1 MDLQTNYPPEI
12 FATLGTSECFL
23 TIVISFMDLQTQW
36 SMDLFH
42 IWNSWM
48 VSHLYKFF
56 NRFSNLLIT
65 GNCLNI
71 LNNGIVFYHFE
82 SHYESSNS
90 LTNSN
95 CCHIW
100 NNLMV
105 WTHHCE
111 LIYGSSNSMTNWAFC
126 HKWKNWIVSSPLWT
140 ASWIFKLMDHWTV
153 CHIRN
158 NWMVSEMINWSLIS
172 VRIGFFVTY
181 RTTEWF
187 VTTQFFHGFAEQLE
201 QANGFLKRDFF
212 QHYTTYE

>member
-1 MDLQTNYPPEI
+1 MDIQTNYPPEI
-12 FATLGTSECFL
+12 FATLGTIECFL

-100 NNLMV
+100 NNLIRPV
-105 WTHHCE
+105 NSAE
-111 LIYGSSNSMTNWAFC
+111 IAKNFVFASSRRN
-126 HKWKNWIVSSPLWT
+126 
-140 ASWIFKLMDHWTV
+140 AS
-153 CHIRN
+153 
-158 NWMVSEMINWSLIS
+158 
-172 VRIGFFVTY
+172 
-181 RTTEWF
+181 
-187 VTTQFFHGFAEQLE
+187 
-201 QANGFLKRDFF
+201 RDFAKLRRF
-212 QHYTTYE
+212 SEPFWEAIWGLLIKSGGV

>member
-82 SHYESSNS
+82 SHYESSTS

-111 LIYGSSNSMTNWAFC
+111 LIYGSSNSMTNWAFLSQMEKLNSLFTFVNC
-126 HKWKNWIVSSPLWT
+126 FMDFQTNGPLDCLSHSKQLNGVW
-140 ASWIFKLMDHWTV
+140 DH
-153 CHIRN
+153 
-158 NWMVSEMINWSLIS
+158 
-172 VRIGFFVTY
+172 
-181 RTTEWF
+181 
-187 VTTQFFHGFAEQLE
+187 
-201 QANGFLKRDFF
+201 
-212 QHYTTYE
+212 

>member
-100 NNLMV
+100 NNLIRPV
-105 WTHHCE
+105 
-111 LIYGSSNSMTNWAFC
+111 NSAESPRRLRRILFPHLRGEMQAEILRSCGGFQSPFERPFNQ
-126 HKWKNWIVSSPLWT
+126 KWWCI
-140 ASWIFKLMDHWTV
+140 
-153 CHIRN
+153 
-158 NWMVSEMINWSLIS
+158 
-172 VRIGFFVTY
+172 
-181 RTTEWF
+181 
-187 VTTQFFHGFAEQLE
+187 
-201 QANGFLKRDFF
+201 
-212 QHYTTYE
+212 